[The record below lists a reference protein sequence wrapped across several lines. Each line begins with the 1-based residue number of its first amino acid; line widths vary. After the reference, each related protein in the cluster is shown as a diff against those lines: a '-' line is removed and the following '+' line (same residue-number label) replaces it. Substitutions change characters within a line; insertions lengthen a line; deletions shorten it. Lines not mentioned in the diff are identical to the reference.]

1 MRDFRWI
8 AVVLVVLAVAL
19 AWLMMQSLDAIVAIS
34 RENGPIENASAIGF
48 ALCALAVWM
57 PAGTSTVTKALV
69 SVLMLVLTAR
79 ELDVDKRF
87 FTRGLFKSSQYIR
100 DDVPFGEK
108 IVSALILL
116 VILGCLV
123 ALVMRERQTIR
134 TALRRWHAGTIA
146 LATTVVFAGIAK
158 SLDGIGRKLAP
169 FGVEVS
175 DDLGVYLVGVEELM
189 ELAIMALL
197 LVAILCWPRG
207 DVARV

>member
-8 AVVLVVLAVAL
+8 AVVLVVFAAAL
-19 AWLMMQSLDAIVAIS
+19 AWLMMQPPGAIVAIS

-48 ALCALAVWM
+48 ALCALAVWLRS
-57 PAGTSTVTKALV
+57 GTSTVTKGLV
-69 SVLMLVLTAR
+69 SVLMLVLTMR

-87 FTRGLFKSSQYIR
+87 FTRGLFKSSQYLK
-100 DDVPFGEK
+100 DTVPTGEK
-108 IVSALILL
+108 IVSAVILL

-134 TALRRWHAGTIA
+134 AALRRWHAGTIA
-146 LATTVVFAGIAK
+146 LATTIVFAGIAK
-158 SLDGIGRKLAP
+158 SLDGAARKLAP

-175 DDLGVYLVGVEELM
+175 DDLGVYLGGVEELM

-197 LVAILCWPRG
+197 LVAILCWPRR
-207 DVARV
+207 DAARG